1 MPWIVAV
8 YPHFQAHPNNIML
21 IMYPM
26 INPVK
31 FTLYYHNIKMMIPL
45 KLYIYVQW
53 NTLARPESPTKL
65 KRCWT
70 WWRQRGHRTCSPPP
84 FRWKYGAFTSYH
96 VVSPCFLCFAWG
108 DIDCSDFWWFLISF
122 PSKLAAPFSDTRKY
136 ENQLGYSIEYSID
149 MPLTSPF
156 KWL

>member
-70 WWRQRGHRTCSPPP
+70 WWRQRGHRTCSSPP

-108 DIDCSDFWWFLISF
+108 GIDCSDFWGDQYKILLPPRFDGFLLVSLLNLPPHFQTHVNMKINLVI
-122 PSKLAAPFSDTRKY
+122 P
-136 ENQLGYSIEYSID
+136 
-149 MPLTSPF
+149 
-156 KWL
+156 